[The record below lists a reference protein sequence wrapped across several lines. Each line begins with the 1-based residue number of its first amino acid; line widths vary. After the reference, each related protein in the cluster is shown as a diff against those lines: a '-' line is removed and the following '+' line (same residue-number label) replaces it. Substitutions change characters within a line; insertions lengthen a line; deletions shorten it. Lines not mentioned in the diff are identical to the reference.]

1 MTVRLRYRVGDENDP
16 DDPWGRTELL
26 IDADGSVRL
35 EHSFPHDRGAI
46 VRTGQL
52 GVGALDVLWSG
63 LDRAGF
69 PTARIATPAVGA
81 KLRRLAIEENDG
93 SEEVLVG
100 WEQAASLPGYAE
112 AFEVLDGVVRE
123 LGGDAVQYP
132 TEQHEV
138 VAVSGSVPRRP
149 PGRRGVRS
157 ARWAGRARVL
167 LAVAVLVTGVL
178 LVYQPF
184 RRAHE
189 LDRYGDQLRRTGERV
204 QAVVVARVEQDGHKR
219 KLVCHLGY
227 DFHSV
232 SYQDAVDCENADPG
246 SRAVLIWVNPNDP
259 HDYVTQDGVLSGTRN
274 TVAFLLG
281 VLGAALILTSPA
293 IFVGRPGPPEP
304 EPESETVPAPQRRPM
319 RPIRRKRSRQW

>member
-16 DDPWGRTELL
+16 DDPWGRSELL
-26 IDADGSVRL
+26 IDADGSARL
-35 EHSFPHDRGAI
+35 EYSLPHDRAAI
-46 VRTGQL
+46 VRTGQI
-52 GVGALDVLWSG
+52 GVGALDELWSG

-69 PTARIATPAVGA
+69 PATRIAPPVAGTR
-81 KLRRLAIEENDG
+81 LRRLAIEENGG

-112 AFEVLDGVVRE
+112 AFDVLDGVVRE
-123 LGGDAVQYP
+123 LSGDAVPHP
-132 TEQHEV
+132 TEQPAIVHEV
-138 VAVSGSVPRRP
+138 VTVSGS
-149 PGRRGVRS
+149 RRGVRS

-167 LAVAVLVTGVL
+167 LAVAVLVAGVL

-204 QAVVVARVEQDGHKR
+204 QAVVVGKVEDRGKR

-227 DFHSV
+227 DFHGV
-232 SYQDAVDCENADPG
+232 SYEDAVDCANPDPG
-246 SRAVLIWVNPNDP
+246 SRAVLIWVNPKDP

-274 TVAFLLG
+274 KAGFLLG
-281 VLGAALILTSPA
+281 VLGAALILTTPA

-304 EPESETVPAPQRRPM
+304 EPEAVHAPQRRPM
-319 RPIRRKRSRQW
+319 RPIRRKRSRRW